1 MSAAAA
7 RASTDRPV
15 TGHGRKKRVHRS
27 QRPGTGAPPVID
39 KTAPGQAASDRVNHG
54 RVDRKQAGTDI
65 TLTGIAPGEPIVR
78 AAIDLFAR
86 QGTSVTT
93 ARIAHT
99 AGVSNGTL
107 FNHYRSKQALVDHVY
122 LAIVQAMA
130 DTAQTSLR
138 PTGPVKDR
146 LLRYWDGQVRWGLD
160 NMADHRA
167 ARVLSAALMVS
178 RTAMDEAKDRFR
190 PVHDTVSAVL
200 NDTLTTGMDPA
211 RGRDGP
217 ADAYLHGLA
226 RAQMD
231 AAIAHAQDRD
241 YQGPALD
248 RHIRLGFEIF
258 WHGLHA

>member
-1 MSAAAA
+1 MSAAPA
-7 RASTDRPV
+7 RASTNRPV
-15 TGHGRKKRVHRS
+15 TGHGREKRVHRS
-27 QRPGTGAPPVID
+27 ERPGTGAPPVID
-39 KTAPGQAASDRVNHG
+39 KTAPGQAASDRVKRG
-54 RVDRKQAGTDI
+54 RVDRKRAGTDR
-65 TLTGIAPGEPIVR
+65 TLTGIAPREPIVR

-93 ARIAHT
+93 ARIAHA

-130 DTAQTSLR
+130 DTAAASLR
-138 PTGPVKDR
+138 PPGPVKDR

-178 RTAMDEAKDRFR
+178 RTAMDKAKDRFR

-200 NDTLTTGMDPA
+200 NDSMDPA
-211 RGRDGP
+211 HGP
-217 ADAYLHGLA
+217 ADTYLHTLA

-231 AAIAHAQDRD
+231 AAIAHAQDLNH
-241 YQGPALD
+241 QGPALD

-258 WHGLHA
+258 WHGLHV